1 MRTDPTTEA
10 TTRPHEITRRLQE
23 EIAIYYNPEQKVSY
37 REVDFY
43 LCAVQIQPEEKLMQV
58 HIQMDEPPF
67 DGNEE
72 TCDDLKTQLMYI
84 INEEI
89 RPYWTT
95 EENIEV
101 QFK

>member
-1 MRTDPTTEA
+1 MITDPTTEV
-10 TTRPHEITRRLQE
+10 TTKPHEITRKLIQE
-23 EIAIYYNPEQKVSY
+23 PIEIYYNPEQKCGT
-37 REVDFY
+37 REIDIYF
-43 LCAVQIQPEEKLMQV
+43 AAEQIQPEERLMRV
-58 HIQMDEPPF
+58 HIQMENPEDS
-67 DGNEE
+67 E
-72 TCDDLKTQLMYI
+72 TSCDDLKTQLMYI